1 MILLEGHSLAARIEA
16 EIAEVISRRSAPP
29 PGLAVL
35 LVGND
40 PASHTYVR
48 AKQRRSAA
56 VGITSHLIA
65 LPADVSEEELLDTVE
80 QLNRSPEIDAILVQ
94 LPLPRSIDP
103 LRVIDQ
109 IDPEK
114 DVDGLHPLNLGRL
127 LRGEEGGLLPCTPQ
141 AIHALLL
148 DYKIP
153 IDGAHVVIVGR
164 SQIVGRPL
172 AALLSQKRHGCNA
185 TVTLAHS
192 HTQELHKITRQADI
206 LVAALG
212 SPNLFGPEMVCEG
225 AVVVDVGINRI
236 DDPTKSSGYRLVG
249 DVDFE
254 PVSKICSAIT
264 PVPGGIG
271 PLTIAMLLRNCLQIA
286 ERRW

>member
-1 MILLEGHSLAARIEA
+1 MILLEGRSLAARIEA
-16 EIAEVISRRSAPP
+16 QIAETIARRSAPP
-29 PGLAVL
+29 PGLAVI

-56 VGITSHLIA
+56 VGITSHLVA
-65 LPADVSEEELLDTVE
+65 LPADVEEEELLDTVE

-127 LRGEEGGLLPCTPQ
+127 LRGEEGSLLPCTPQ

-148 DYKIP
+148 DYEIP

-172 AALLSQKRHGCNA
+172 AALLSQKRSGCNA

-192 HTQELHKITRQADI
+192 HTRELHKITRQADI

-212 SPNLFGPEMVCEG
+212 SPLLFGPEMVGEG

-236 DDPTKSSGYRLVG
+236 DDPGQSSGYRLVG

-286 ERRW
+286 MRR